1 MHDPVETF
9 EVNGFTVEIHNDSD
23 PANPRKEYDHV
34 GTMVCDHRL
43 YDLGDKKGSPED
55 IPDDAIC
62 LPLYLYDHGGITM
75 STSPFSCPWDSGQVG
90 VIYCT
95 KEKAIKEWGKK
106 RFTKK
111 VEERAIKYLVGEVEE
126 YDAYIS
132 GEVYGYIV
140 KDEDGIEIDSCWGYY
155 GKKYAVEEGKEAAMH
170 SSPVLDYSI

>member
-111 VEERAIKYLVGEVEE
+111 VEERAIKYLIVTRHWPDEWARIAGIR
-126 YDAYIS
+126 IS
-132 GEVYGYIV
+132 
-140 KDEDGIEIDSCWGYY
+140 STPCQWT
-155 GKKYAVEEGKEAAMH
+155 
-170 SSPVLDYSI
+170 VLDILSKTSGMIAFRIVAEVP